1 VGHSANTAVFLNGK
15 IYIGG
20 GERRLQHPLYQ
31 INIYDADNDSWSS
44 PVTTQHCYFAMTSL
58 NNCLIIAGGVNQR
71 GVPTDQI
78 FMLNNDLL
86 NEYTKMKRPR
96 GWATAVGYQKML
108 LIIGGKVGLKVFGST
123 ELFNSETGQWYDCED
138 LPQPHYWI
146 QSVVV
151 DNTVYLLGGFDED
164 CSCSQSVF
172 SSRLDS
178 LLNQKLKWNTEKP
191 TPWNRSAP
199 AAIFGKHILTFGG
212 VKVSILRGY
221 LCTTDVYMLNMAS
234 HNWEVVGHVPST
246 RDGPS
251 AVSIADDKIIVLGG
265 VDHNSDKSKYTNTVW
280 IGLCT

>member
-1 VGHSANTAVFLNGK
+1 MGHSANTAVFLNGK

-20 GERRLQHPLYQ
+20 GERRLRHPLYQ
-31 INIYDADNDSWSS
+31 INVYDAENDSW
-44 PVTTQHCYFAMTSL
+44 
-58 NNCLIIAGGVNQR
+58 IIAGGVNQR
-71 GVPTDQI
+71 GVPTNQI

-86 NEYTKMKRPR
+86 NEYTKMRRPR
-96 GWATAVGYQKML
+96 GWAAAVSHQKML
-108 LIIGGKVGLKVFGST
+108 LITGGKVGLKVFGST

-172 SSRLDS
+172 STQLDV
-178 LLNQKLKWNTEKP
+178 LNQKLKWNTEKP

-199 AAIFGKHILTFGG
+199 AAVFGKHILTFGG

-221 LCTTDVYMLNMAS
+221 VCTTDVYMLNMAS
-234 HNWEVVGHVPST
+234 HNWEIVGHVPST

-251 AVSIADDKIIVLGG
+251 AVSIADNKIIVLGG